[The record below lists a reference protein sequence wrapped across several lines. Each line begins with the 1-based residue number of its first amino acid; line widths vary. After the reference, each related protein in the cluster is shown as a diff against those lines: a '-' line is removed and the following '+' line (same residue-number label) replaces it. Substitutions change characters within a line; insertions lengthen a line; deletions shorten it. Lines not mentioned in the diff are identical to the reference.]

1 MKPGKFIFTLVILF
15 TSVLSV
21 KACFAQANQATC
33 QFDSGYAM
41 SLSTLALAPV
51 INVRA
56 GMPPKTLLWDSG
68 WLNGGN
74 SAIKCGFAGDSS
86 KTFAVQGGYMNNM
99 TLSAVGDSIYDT
111 GIPGIGVKVF
121 YLNSHDVSG
130 STATKVLEYPR
141 QSQSV
146 TIQGEQSQYTAVSEY
161 KIQFWSTGNYGNG
174 STVFPNP
181 LASTQYGDLVTNQVS
196 LSNTN
201 FVVNLVGCTVQ
212 STVNVDLG
220 TVLAATFTGVGS
232 ASDWKKFTIPLS
244 CYAGTKISTTIDA
257 TPDPV
262 NVAGVIQL
270 LSGDN
275 SATGLGVQLSY
286 ADGPSVVFGEK
297 TLFRNS
303 SSTTENIELATRM
316 YQTQKEITEG
326 KVSAVAYLTM
336 TYE

>member
-1 MKPGKFIFTLVILF
+1 MKSRYFLFTSAVLL

-21 KACFAQANQATC
+21 KASYAQGNEATC
-33 QFDSGYAM
+33 KFDSGYAM
-41 SLSTLALAPV
+41 NISTLALAPV
-51 INVRA
+51 INIRA
-56 GMPPKTLLWDSG
+56 GMPVKTLLWDSG
-68 WLNGGN
+68 WLNGG
-74 SAIKCGFAGDSS
+74 STAITCGLAGDSS
-86 KTFAVQGGYMNNM
+86 KTFSVQGGYMNNM

-121 YLNSHDVSG
+121 YSNSHEVS
-130 STATKVLEYPR
+130 SDRVLEYPR
-141 QSQSV
+141 KSQSV
-146 TIQGEQSQYTAVSEY
+146 MIQGDQKQYSPASEY
-161 KIQFWSTGNYGNG
+161 KIQFWSTGNYASG

-196 LSNTN
+196 LSNTR

-212 STVNVDLG
+212 SSVNVDLG
-220 TVLAATFTGVGS
+220 NVNDTTFTGVGS
-232 ASDWKKFTIPLS
+232 ASAWNHFKIPLN

-257 TPDPV
+257 TQDPA

-270 LSGDN
+270 LTQDN

-286 ADGPSVVFGEK
+286 AEGAAVVFGEK
-297 TLFRNS
+297 SLFKES

-316 YQTQKEITEG
+316 YQTHEKVTMG